1 MTDNEP
7 QTPVT
12 PAVRRALAADAKPRG
27 KTWTSLT
34 SNGASRAVLRVATS
48 RPPATLTL
56 LMKLSM
62 RGNIKGVQRC
72 FDLAGSE
79 IDLDQAIDV
88 EADDDSA
95 CKLSLTPLG
104 AAVCSGM
111 PEIVGMILS
120 RGASPN
126 LVAGSR
132 ELAPLHLAAGGSNA
146 NAGVVKQLL
155 LAAANAQ
162 AISSDG
168 STPLL
173 YACQGGYVECAAVLL
188 EHPSGLASL
197 PTLSNQGAS
206 CVLAAATRGH
216 VECLELLLEYDAD
229 PSHGRLVFNA
239 ANSMRRRRQEA
250 ADGSTN
256 IRWRA
261 PPTDG
266 PRGASEVAWAP
277 LLVGGTSPLY
287 AACKAGHHACVA
299 LLLKANAA
307 PNSRSAARDNG
318 ATALHVA
325 CERAHLG
332 CVKILLEARADV
344 SAMCEATQ
352 HETPVDLAWRST
364 IQGGSPSPS
373 RLPSNSP
380 SRPSSSGGLSRAE
393 STASV
398 SLDPTG
404 FIGAGVTP
412 LFVAAASVDCAEL
425 IQLLLEANADVDQAS
440 QATLQTPL
448 MVAAMAGHVQ
458 VCKSLLKGKAD
469 LERTSVFGSSPQELA
484 ERCRSLATIKLLKE
498 AAYLLRETGTAEH
511 CGQTL
516 TASEEL
522 NLRVT
527 GV

>member
-1 MTDNEP
+1 MGN
-7 QTPVT
+7 
-12 PAVRRALAADAKPRG
+12 RR
-27 KTWTSLT
+27 T
-34 SNGASRAVLRVATS
+34 
-48 RPPATLTL
+48 
-56 LMKLSM
+56 
-62 RGNIKGVQRC
+62 
-72 FDLAGSE
+72 
-79 IDLDQAIDV
+79 
-88 EADDDSA
+88 
-95 CKLSLTPLG
+95 
-104 AAVCSGM
+104 
-111 PEIVGMILS
+111 
-120 RGASPN
+120 
-126 LVAGSR
+126 
-132 ELAPLHLAAGGSNA
+132 
-146 NAGVVKQLL
+146 
-155 LAAANAQ
+155 
-162 AISSDG
+162 
-168 STPLL
+168 
-173 YACQGGYVECAAVLL
+173 
-188 EHPSGLASL
+188 
-197 PTLSNQGAS
+197 
-206 CVLAAATRGH
+206 
-216 VECLELLLEYDAD
+216 
-229 PSHGRLVFNA
+229 
-239 ANSMRRRRQEA
+239 
-250 ADGSTN
+250 
-256 IRWRA
+256 
-261 PPTDG
+261 
-266 PRGASEVAWAP
+266 
-277 LLVGGTSPLY
+277 
-287 AACKAGHHACVA
+287 
-299 LLLKANAA
+299 
-307 PNSRSAARDNG
+307 SAARTTSLSCRLRGTHGLCQLLDGIECCNQFRVLLACRVNG
-318 ATALHVA
+318 ALHISQRRLGHLPKHFLHVA